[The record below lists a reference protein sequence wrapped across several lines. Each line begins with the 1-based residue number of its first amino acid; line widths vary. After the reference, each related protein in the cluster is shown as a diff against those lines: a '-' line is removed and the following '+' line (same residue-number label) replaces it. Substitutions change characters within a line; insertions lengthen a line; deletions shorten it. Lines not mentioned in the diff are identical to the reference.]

1 MSSEFEKQ
9 KSFKELLVEMRD
21 IRLEIESDFILFLE
35 VLESIKA
42 ELGKKGKN

>member
-9 KSFKELLVEMRD
+9 KSFKELIEEMKD
-21 IRLEIESDFILFLE
+21 IRLELEADFILFLE

-42 ELGKKGKN
+42 ELGKKGKD